1 MIPIF
6 NRKFFPSACERF
18 KSTFLYNSTKNIS
31 EFALWEI
38 GGWGGGDNKF
48 TSAYKRH
55 VDIYFYHA
63 LLYNTNQNLKRDKI
77 LLL

>member
-38 GGWGGGDNKF
+38 GGGGGGGQQVHKCIQKTRGHIF
-48 TSAYKRH
+48 LPRT
-55 VDIYFYHA
+55 A
-63 LLYNTNQNLKRDKI
+63 L
-77 LLL
+77 